1 MPGTLKALD
10 PGFVNQGLSA
20 SEANIP
26 ISLLLDRIPLF
37 GPLLTLN
44 GLGKAFR
51 SPGGG
56 SRAVPMPPLAG
67 RPKSIEPGP
76 FPGHRYFNETTHP
89 TLQGGFLVFLSVFK
103 SVSFPATYIYLRG
116 KSYLDLAPYCTRIPG
131 RRGPR
136 CRSHP

>member
-26 ISLLLDRIPLF
+26 IFVLLDRIPLF

-56 SRAVPMPPLAG
+56 HVLSLCPLPLAG

-89 TLQGGFLVFLSVFK
+89 TLQGGV
-103 SVSFPATYIYLRG
+103 PG
-116 KSYLDLAPYCTRIPG
+116 IPLG
-131 RRGPR
+131 F
-136 CRSHP
+136 

>member
-26 ISLLLDRIPLF
+26 IFVLLDRIPLF

-51 SPGGG
+51 SPGGVTCCPY
-56 SRAVPMPPLAG
+56 APLAG